1 MENCWDTMDRFG
13 LAREFE
19 LAKFE
24 MQIMKCEDLY
34 ALQEMCVKLFSQ
46 TLAQRRVYEELLRD
60 TRGLPPGR

>member
-1 MENCWDTMDRFG
+1 MDRYG

-46 TLAQRRVYEELLRD
+46 TLAQRRVYESLLKDVGR
-60 TRGLPPGR
+60 LPPGT

>member
-1 MENCWDTMDRFG
+1 MENCWDTMDRYG

-34 ALQEMCVKLFSQ
+34 ALQEMCIRLFSQ
-46 TLAQRRVYEELLRD
+46 TLAQRRVYESS
-60 TRGLPPGR
+60 

>member
-1 MENCWDTMDRFG
+1 MDRYG

-34 ALQEMCVKLFSQ
+34 AGNVCVKLFAQ
-46 TLAQRRVYEELLRD
+46 TKAQQLRINAAGHEQAAAAD
-60 TRGLPPGR
+60 LS